1 MLPQAVSELRDLLG
15 EDAIST
21 DDDDLHRH
29 GFSEWSSFNIET
41 LPVAIAYPRST
52 EDVVKIVK
60 VCYKYKIP
68 QIPYSGGTSLEANF
82 SAPFGGMSID
92 FAYMDKVLA
101 LHADDLDVV

>member
-1 MLPQAVSELRDLLG
+1 MTIQAVNELRAILG

-21 DDDDLHRH
+21 DDDDLHGH

-52 EDVVKIVK
+52 EDVVEVVK
-60 VCYKYKIP
+60 TCHKYKIP

-92 FAYMDKVLA
+92 FAYMDRVLA
-101 LHADDLDVV
+101 LHPDDLDVV